1 MDPQSANSPDLR
13 MPPPS
18 VGPDSSSTGF
28 GQGNDSSPAPEPQ
41 VKLSDAADT
50 VLVNPNDA
58 SPHQAPPTPSV
69 SVQDD
74 GGAVMADDDDD
85 SLDEEWIQKAKVIV
99 DQTRADPYQQS
110 KEISKVKA
118 NYLKTHYN
126 KDIKV
131 ADDQSL

>member
-1 MDPQSANSPDLR
+1 MDPQPASSPDLH
-13 MPPPS
+13 MPPPDLRQNEA
-18 VGPDSSSTGF
+18 GSSPIGSDPSTG
-28 GQGNDSSPAPEPQ
+28 EP
-41 VKLSDAADT
+41 KFSDASDT
-50 VLVNPNDA
+50 VLVAPNADI
-58 SPHQAPPTPSV
+58 PQPIAPAGPSGVQTQGVTGTTPT
-69 SVQDD
+69 
-74 GGAVMADDDDD
+74 DDDDD

-118 NYLKTHYN
+118 NFLKTHYN

>member
-13 MPPPS
+13 MPPPNL
-18 VGPDSSSTGF
+18 GPDGLSTEPG
-28 GQGNDSSPAPEPQ
+28 GQDVSATQPKFSDANDTILVSPDGQQRHPAP
-41 VKLSDAADT
+41 VASSGVVTAAQDGTGT
-50 VLVNPNDA
+50 VL
-58 SPHQAPPTPSV
+58 
-69 SVQDD
+69 
-74 GGAVMADDDDD
+74 ADDDND

-99 DQTRADPYQQS
+99 DQTKADPYQQS